1 VYTRCPH
8 CETTFRLTAAQ
19 LKAHGG
25 QVRCGKCEQVFQADQ
40 YLVEKPARKA
50 AATKGKRAPRKPPML
65 ETAVAPPDQFSL
77 TAPPAPEPVTES
89 AGEPIR
95 PEDIPPP
102 PEPLPLTRAPR
113 VRTSALAWGA
123 GSFLL
128 VLALLAQTLV
138 FYGADLVRWE
148 PALSSTVST
157 LCAPLPC
164 RRLAHTDLR
173 LLDLVETQVTP
184 HPRYDKAL
192 RVRATMVNR
201 ASVAQPYPRLEV
213 SLIDSQ
219 GQLLARRVYSPQE
232 YQSKTMRLE
241 DGLAPHV
248 ATTAQLD
255 ITSPGTKASGFEIL
269 LLPPKD

>member
-1 VYTRCPH
+1 MYTRCPH
-8 CETTFRLTAAQ
+8 CTTTFRLTAAQ

-25 QVRCGKCEQVFQADQ
+25 QVRCGRCEQVFQADQ
-40 YLVEKPARKA
+40 HLVEKPARKPA
-50 AATKGKRAPRKPPML
+50 AATRKRAPRKSRARDTHANTEL
-65 ETAVAPPDQFSL
+65 TGSTTRETP
-77 TAPPAPEPVTES
+77 TES

-102 PEPLPLTRAPR
+102 PPLIRAPR
-113 VRTSALAWGA
+113 ARTGLLAWSA
-123 GSFLL
+123 GCLL
-128 VLALLAQTLV
+128 LILALLAQALV

-148 PALSSTVST
+148 PSLSSTVQA

-173 LLDLVETQVTP
+173 TIDLVESQVTP

-201 ASVAQPYPRLEV
+201 ANVPQPYPRLEV
-213 SLIDSQ
+213 SLIDSH

-232 YQSKTMRLE
+232 YRSKTVRIE

-248 ATTAQLD
+248 AMTAQLD
-255 ITSPGTKASGFEIL
+255 ITSPGSKASGFEVL
-269 LLPPKD
+269 LLPSLD

>member
-1 VYTRCPH
+1 MYTRCPH

-40 YLVEKPARKA
+40 HLVEKPARKA
-50 AATKGKRAPRKPPML
+50 TAAKGKRAPRKPRAP
-65 ETAVAPPDQFSL
+65 ETAVATPDQFNL
-77 TAPPAPEPVTES
+77 TAPPAQETVVES

-102 PEPLPLTRAPR
+102 LVRPPR
-113 VRTSALAWGA
+113 VRTGLLAWSTGCM
-123 GSFLL
+123 LL
-128 VLALLAQTLV
+128 ILALLAQALV

-148 PALSSTVST
+148 PSLSSTVQAF
-157 LCAPLPC
+157 CAPLPC

-173 LLDLVETQVTP
+173 TIDLVESQVTP
-184 HPRYDKAL
+184 HPRYDMAL

-201 ASVAQPYPRLEV
+201 ANVPQPWPRLEV
-213 SLIDSQ
+213 SLIDSH

-232 YQSKTMRLE
+232 YRSKTVRVE

-248 ATTAQLD
+248 AMTAQLD
-255 ITSPGTKASGFEIL
+255 ITSPGAKASGFEVL
-269 LLPPKD
+269 LLPSLD